1 MPAEIHSLSE
11 NVSRETFDS
20 EQQPELPFVG
30 QAQYH
35 SLLYA
40 GRDFMLDK
48 EEIVCLLKEAAFG
61 IDEYWVT
68 SGAAMVLYG
77 IRDTTRDIDL
87 GCTSQMADRLEST
100 GYSVE
105 ILRDGS
111 RKIVFSETIEIFENW
126 IEDKAILLN
135 GLPVISLEGMI
146 MMKEKL
152 GREKDRKDI
161 RLIEDFINRI
171 HRRGMLDG
179 QGGPS
184 CKAKNRGNT

>member
-1 MPAEIHSLSE
+1 M
-11 NVSRETFDS
+11 
-20 EQQPELPFVG
+20 G

-35 SLLYA
+35 SLLHA

-152 GREKDRKDI
+152 GREKDQKDI

-179 QGGPS
+179 QGGRPARQKIAGILDVFQDYFTRQGGKS
-184 CKAKNRGNT
+184 TGQTAFNACEYRF

>member
-1 MPAEIHSLSE
+1 
-11 NVSRETFDS
+11 
-20 EQQPELPFVG
+20 
-30 QAQYH
+30 
-35 SLLYA
+35 
-40 GRDFMLDK
+40 MLDK

-111 RKIVFSETIEIFENW
+111 RKIVFY
-126 IEDKAILLN
+126 
-135 GLPVISLEGMI
+135 
-146 MMKEKL
+146 
-152 GREKDRKDI
+152 
-161 RLIEDFINRI
+161 
-171 HRRGMLDG
+171 
-179 QGGPS
+179 
-184 CKAKNRGNT
+184 